1 MDLKKV
7 QSGDKLKIPAST
19 YNAFIDAAQ
28 AVKDNNNFLSA
39 TNKNS
44 DSRKV
49 IVQNNSGGNL
59 DKFEILGISAPYVT
73 PTDNETDFQ
82 NRITIVGITPDID
95 DHKGKFI
102 VLQEPI
108 PNGKIGRG
116 IISGETI
123 VKVNVSDEDHKFAK
137 IEDGESGYLA
147 SGTSGS
153 ARILWKESGTG
164 TVWAYVRLG
173 DSEPAVLFG
182 TVSSPPDSGAANVTL
197 QKVNDNGSKTS
208 REIIIAGVIPEE

>member
-28 AVKDNNNFLSA
+28 AVKDKSNFLSS

-82 NRITIVGITPDID
+82 NRITIVGVTPDID

-116 IISGETI
+116 ILSGETI
-123 VKVNVSDEDHKFAK
+123 VQIDVDDEAHEFAE
-137 IEDGESGYLA
+137 ITDGESGYLT
-147 SGTSGS
+147 STDSGS

-164 TVWAYVRLG
+164 QVWAYVRIG
-173 DSEPAVLFG
+173 DS
-182 TVSSPPDSGAANVTL
+182 VSSMQVYEATADESSGQITIKKLNLDGTL
-197 QKVNDNGSKTS
+197 DGDNITVDVL
-208 REIIIAGVIPEE
+208 AD